1 MGSIDPFGPKTKL
14 VMAYRKAAM
23 ACTALHQGLPNAFAE
38 AILKNQLDQRL
49 AEMAPARQILRQKN
63 FEVYVQTLAREA
75 VVRYAGSAGERLADD
90 PESALLPRRV
100 WVDQGHFAESDDQ
113 QVLLRVEQMMQPFFC
128 IEPGEPE
135 AELLAA
141 LMQGLCGVY
150 SSVAFR
156 LVTGPLN
163 PIILEAVEELIQERE
178 VSVEWIHSRLEGL
191 SPAETA

>member
-1 MGSIDPFGPKTKL
+1 MSSLDPFGPKTKL

-23 ACTALHQGLPNAFAE
+23 ACAALHQGLPNSFAE
-38 AILKNQLDQRL
+38 AVLNDQLDQRL
-49 AEMAPARQILRQKN
+49 VEMAPARQILRQKN

-100 WVDQGHFAESDDQ
+100 WVDQGLFTQADDQ
-113 QVLLRVEQMMQPFFC
+113 QVLLRLEQMMQPFFC
-128 IEPGEPE
+128 VEPGEPE
-135 AELLAA
+135 ADLLAA
-141 LMQGLCGVY
+141 LMQGFCALY

-163 PIILEAVEELIQERE
+163 PIILEAVEEMIQGRE

-191 SPAETA
+191 SQVEAG